1 MKERQKTK
9 RKFPLTERERATLIL
24 TFLES
29 ATNLEKVAREVF
41 SQQINGMLPDR
52 WEKYYSEGRH
62 FLFRDELGR
71 RIYVFRPG
79 RWDPDKVR
87 ISCLQSAV
95 CSAML
100 IMCHH
105 CRSVSRRSSVQDTC

>member
-1 MKERQKTK
+1 M
-9 RKFPLTERERATLIL
+9 
-24 TFLES
+24 
-29 ATNLEKVAREVF
+29 F

-52 WEKYYSEGRH
+52 WELERVKLKYYSEGRH

-87 ISCLQSAV
+87 ISCLQSV
-95 CSAML
+95 L